1 MHLVLDLPRDVS
13 IALRRFAN
21 LHQIELEES
30 VVLAL
35 REYLIGT
42 GDLELV
48 AMLEVDSNTDGS
60 A

>member
-21 LHQIELEES
+21 LHQVELEES

-48 AMLEVDSNTDGS
+48 AMLEADSETDGS